1 MSSFPAEPTLNSGLG
16 TSRPGPWPL
25 ISTGLIPL
33 PQCAKLLLKHH
44 STRTDVMNV
53 TLVNVIRDKSVTI
66 RVPITLNSIVLHLLL
81 NIPYY
86 RLRVEADLGFD
97 EEGLPG
103 GLGAW
108 TAEPPGRRGVQGF
121 SPGTFLIK

>member
-16 TSRPGPWPL
+16 L
-25 ISTGLIPL
+25 GLLYLQVSSHIPL
-33 PQCAKLLLKHH
+33 PLLLKHH
-44 STRTDVMNV
+44 SPRTDVMNV

-81 NIPYY
+81 KIPYY

-103 GLGAW
+103 GLGAR
-108 TAEPPGRRGVQGF
+108 TAEPPGRRGVEGF